1 MATTPFLSRRAS
13 VLPAQTYGATV
24 LERPRRLRTTIG
36 GESLAVAS
44 YLSSLHAEKDPRAR
58 LQRGV
63 DLLPTL
69 VAGCDHASVT
79 TVAGGR
85 TEVRAASDS
94 TARRADQLQDE
105 LDDGPSL
112 QAARTGHSVV
122 ARDLSAETRWPDWC
136 SATVDELGVRS
147 VLSVLLIANPNPV
160 ATLDLYSSAVD
171 GVSLVDLARLHTLAG
186 PLADA
191 LLHDRHGVDRPA
203 A

>member
-13 VLPAQTYGATV
+13 ALPAQTYGATV
-24 LERPRRLRTTIG
+24 LERPRRVRTTIA
-36 GESLAVAS
+36 GESFAVAS
-44 YLSSLHAEKDPRAR
+44 YLGSLHAENDPRAR

-63 DLLPTL
+63 ELLPTL

-85 TEVRAASDS
+85 SEVRAASDS

-105 LDDGPSL
+105 LEEGPRL
-112 QAARTGHSVV
+112 QAVRTGHSVV
-122 ARDLSAETRWPDWC
+122 ARDLSAETRWTGWC
-136 SATVDELGVRS
+136 SAAVGELGVRS
-147 VLSVLLIANPNPV
+147 VLSVLLTATTNPV
-160 ATLDLYSSAVD
+160 ATLNLYSNAVD
-171 GVSLVDLARLHTLAG
+171 GVSLVDLARLHTLSG

-191 LLHDRHGVDRPA
+191 LLGDGHGVNQPA